1 MRTPRS
7 LIGLTALNLI
17 LLAMLLVQQFRLA
30 FADLAADDLEQLR
43 EAMDLAV
50 AVPAVRARM
59 LEEMART
66 SQRIAEAVAER
77 SGRTAGDFT
86 VRAVAGA
93 VIGIAMVAWFDEPGN
108 LEAFGDKFERGLAL
122 LEAGL
127 PL

>member
-1 MRTPRS
+1 MDAFRAQPPDLGPIAAMRTAVR
-7 LIGLTALNLI
+7 A
-17 LLAMLLVQQFRLA
+17 A
-30 FADLAADDLEQLR
+30 FAGLAPGDLEQLR
-43 EAMDLAV
+43 EAMELAV

-66 SQRIAEAVAER
+66 SQAIAQAVAER
-77 SGRTAGDFT
+77 SGKAASDFA
-86 VRAVAGA
+86 VQAVAGA
-93 VIGIAMVAWFDEPGN
+93 VIGIAMAAWFDDPGN